1 MPKISII
8 VPVCNVEKYLS
19 KCLDSIVNQTL
30 KEIEIICIDDGST
43 DDSGAILDSY
53 SQKDSRIKVIH
64 KKNSGY
70 GNSMNVGMDCAEGEY
85 IGIVESDDCILPE
98 MYEELYRAGKEQIWI
113 LSSQMQFSGGR
124 ELVILT
130 MSIMI
135 ILMNIMI
142 KYLLAM
148 TGMCF
153 TSFS

>member
-30 KEIEIICIDDGST
+30 KEIEIICIDDGSVFCRKCMRNYIEL
-43 DDSGAILDSY
+43 A
-53 SQKDSRIKVIH
+53 
-64 KKNSGY
+64 KN
-70 GNSMNVGMDCAEGEY
+70 
-85 IGIVESDDCILPE
+85 
-98 MYEELYRAGKEQIWI
+98 QIWI

-148 TGMCF
+148 TGICF

>member
-1 MPKISII
+1 MR
-8 VPVCNVEKYLS
+8 N
-19 KCLDSIVNQTL
+19 
-30 KEIEIICIDDGST
+30 
-43 DDSGAILDSY
+43 
-53 SQKDSRIKVIH
+53 
-64 KKNSGY
+64 
-70 GNSMNVGMDCAEGEY
+70 Y
-85 IGIVESDDCILPE
+85 IGL
-98 MYEELYRAGKEQIWI
+98 AKNQIWI